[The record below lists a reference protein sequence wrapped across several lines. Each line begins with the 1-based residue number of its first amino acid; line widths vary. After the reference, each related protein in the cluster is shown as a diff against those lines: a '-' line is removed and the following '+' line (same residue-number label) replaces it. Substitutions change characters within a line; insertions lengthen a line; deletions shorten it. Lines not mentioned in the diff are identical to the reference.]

1 MGPLAVAV
9 GPLQCLFAQR
19 IGKSAR
25 SHWVAANLLSQ
36 WKRQHCDLRRIAQIA
51 ILFASLSA
59 LNAAA
64 QPDEA
69 EEQNAAVQELPGES
83 EYIELKIT
91 RENEKDL
98 KKQGKGTIPKILKDR
113 NFGANEEQH
122 TATLKKYFWSW
133 FFPEMTAPE
142 KIAPQREK
150 LKKFFENT
158 NKIQATEALNRLTF
172 EMMAGFCRGPLLVST
187 PSGKTEVVQVGE
199 RFFTLNGAE
208 IEPNTI
214 QGKPSPATRDF
225 HPAVKYNA
233 MLIIGELN
241 NPKNKRNETT
251 KPWREKYSDLEAYTQ
266 PSSDPRRPDMLRV
279 AALVG
284 IKRYCYV
291 EGMDSEK
298 QLIARAMLKI
308 LAEEVRTNTDIWIQR
323 QAIDILGELGKN
335 GTTDDAVLSALGGLI
350 ADQQEPMPLRIA
362 AAHAVG
368 KIHLNDPPAAGV
380 VAYAKQL
387 GNLAVELTDVEIE
400 GEQTRSGTFS
410 ATRLSTKLGTILF
423 ALEGPV
429 VLEDASEGNSSP
441 PGGLIAMAREGDEK
455 TYLLVLANQVRLLK
469 GFGEKI
475 APSIHRN
482 RVAAQL
488 KPFLIELRKMLAA
501 ENPPAPPVETADRNA
516 Q

>member
-1 MGPLAVAV
+1 M
-9 GPLQCLFAQR
+9 LQ
-19 IGKSAR
+19 
-25 SHWVAANLLSQ
+25 
-36 WKRQHCDLRRIAQIA
+36 
-51 ILFASLSA
+51 
-59 LNAAA
+59 
-64 QPDEA
+64 
-69 EEQNAAVQELPGES
+69 VQGLPGEP

-113 NFGANEEQH
+113 NFDANEEQH
-122 TATLKKYFWSW
+122 TATLQKYFWSW
-133 FFPEMTAPE
+133 FFPEMTSPE

-158 NKIQATEALNRLTF
+158 NKFQATEALNRLTF
-172 EMMAGFCRGPLLVST
+172 EIMAGFCRGPLLVVT

-208 IEPNTI
+208 IDPNTI

-251 KPWREKYSDLEAYTQ
+251 NPWREKYSDLEAYTQ
-266 PSSDPRRPDMLRV
+266 PSSDPRWPDMLRV

-308 LAEEVRTNTDIWIQR
+308 LAEEVRTDTDIWIQR

-335 GTTDDAVLSALGGLI
+335 GTADDAVLSTLGGLI
-350 ADQQEPMPLRIA
+350 ADQKEELMPLRIA

-368 KIHLNDPPAAGV
+368 KIYLDDPPADGV
-380 VAYAKQL
+380 VTYAKQL
-387 GNLAVELTDVEIE
+387 GNLAVELTEAEIE
-400 GEQTRSGTFS
+400 GGQTRSGTFS
-410 ATRLSTKLGTILF
+410 AARLSTKLGTILF

-429 VLEDASEGNSSP
+429 VLEDASEGDLSP

-475 APSIHRN
+475 GPPIDRN
-482 RVAAQL
+482 RVASQL
-488 KPFLIELRKMLAA
+488 EPFLSQLRKMLAV